1 MRQEVCNEFSEAG
14 FPVQR
19 LELSKHPPGE
29 KGGKKRGKESETSL
43 CEGLFLICDHGIL
56 SPHHARAM
64 ASEEK

>member
-29 KGGKKRGKESETSL
+29 KGGKKEGKNQKRHYAKD
-43 CEGLFLICDHGIL
+43 CF
-56 SPHHARAM
+56 
-64 ASEEK
+64 